1 MNKTILKIFI
11 CFTLSSAL
19 ISLILLI
26 INFTGIAFI
35 QSDVSSSFTNSG
47 SYILEKISENMEVS
61 ENSFNLKDT
70 SVIPEGSWCI
80 LIDEDGNVIWDYDKP
95 SDIPDHYTI
104 NDVAKMTRWFLND
117 YPVYVRTEDYGLL
130 VLGAPKDSV
139 GKYEIQYSMKW
150 FDTLPQRILGIIVLN
165 LILSTF
171 LALLFGSTLYKRL
184 RTLTDGINNLRLE
197 KKVHLKEKGIFKEI
211 SKNINETSESIARK
225 NAALLSRD
233 NARSNWIAGVSHD
246 IRTPLSMVMGYS
258 ESLSASSD
266 LSEENKAKA
275 RLITAQSIKIK
286 KMVDDLNL
294 ISSLEYDMQPAKK
307 KEVKICPLIR
317 NIITEIINNGLSEK
331 YEINL
336 DFKAEKAA
344 ITGDE
349 SLLERAFFNI
359 VNNAVVHNED
369 GCTINIYEYT
379 DNGNVYIKITDNG
392 SGISEDII
400 NNISVIPKSAHGLGL
415 PMAYKIINVH
425 GGKMFIKNDSGLSI
439 LISFPCI

>member
-70 SVIPEGSWCI
+70 SVIPEDSWCI
-80 LIDEDGNVIWDYDKP
+80 LIDEDGNVVWDYDKP

-197 KKVHLKEKGIFKEI
+197 KEVHLKEKGIFKEI

-225 NAALLSRD
+225 NATLLSRD

-294 ISSLEYDMQPAKK
+294 ISSLEYDYG
-307 KEVKICPLIR
+307 
-317 NIITEIINNGLSEK
+317 NNK
-331 YEINL
+331 QW
-336 DFKAEKAA
+336 
-344 ITGDE
+344 
-349 SLLERAFFNI
+349 
-359 VNNAVVHNED
+359 
-369 GCTINIYEYT
+369 
-379 DNGNVYIKITDNG
+379 
-392 SGISEDII
+392 
-400 NNISVIPKSAHGLGL
+400 
-415 PMAYKIINVH
+415 
-425 GGKMFIKNDSGLSI
+425 
-439 LISFPCI
+439 SF

>member
-197 KKVHLKEKGIFKEI
+197 KK
-211 SKNINETSESIARK
+211 
-225 NAALLSRD
+225 
-233 NARSNWIAGVSHD
+233 
-246 IRTPLSMVMGYS
+246 
-258 ESLSASSD
+258 
-266 LSEENKAKA
+266 
-275 RLITAQSIKIK
+275 
-286 KMVDDLNL
+286 
-294 ISSLEYDMQPAKK
+294 
-307 KEVKICPLIR
+307 
-317 NIITEIINNGLSEK
+317 
-331 YEINL
+331 
-336 DFKAEKAA
+336 
-344 ITGDE
+344 
-349 SLLERAFFNI
+349 
-359 VNNAVVHNED
+359 
-369 GCTINIYEYT
+369 YT
-379 DNGNVYIKITDNG
+379 
-392 SGISEDII
+392 
-400 NNISVIPKSAHGLGL
+400 
-415 PMAYKIINVH
+415 
-425 GGKMFIKNDSGLSI
+425 
-439 LISFPCI
+439 